1 MTDFLNDKGA
11 YLFQK
16 RDFTATISKAL
27 TDLTPQEK
35 VAQRFALAKQS
46 GDMKDFVD
54 YIKDHAKGTCME
66 IGVRDGA
73 SSSAFLSGL
82 QGKEGVLLSVD
93 VQDCSGLFAGH
104 PQWKFIQS
112 SSQNPKL
119 RVPELDVLL
128 IDGDHTREGYRAD
141 LERYFPLVKP
151 GGLILSHDID
161 PNPSRTLESVP
172 GSDYPSFAIRDEYFA
187 FAARH
192 NLEHFQ
198 LPGENGMGVLVK
210 GEPVE
215 SDESWEASAALQK

>member
-1 MTDFLNDKGA
+1 MDNFLGRS
-11 YLFQK
+11 LFSQ

-73 SSSAFLSGL
+73 STASFLSGL
-82 QGKEGVLLSVD
+82 DDKGGTGVLLSVD
-93 VQDCSGLFAGH
+93 IADCGALFQGH
-104 PQWKFIQS
+104 PRWKFIQS

-161 PNPSRTLESVP
+161 PNPSRTLEAVP

-192 NLEHFQ
+192 NLEHYQ